1 MPLSISVHHVI
12 RMICTMINTK
22 DPTNQG
28 SLGQRMRT
36 RRQQKGWT
44 QEQLAR
50 QAGTNQAVIQ
60 KIENGKSLRPRKI
73 NEIAEVLG
81 VNPAWLMFGDEAEN
95 NLTQDAITV
104 AEEWSQLSEPHRTR
118 IQQEIHG
125 LSQRSWELDSN
136 RHRHTG

>member
-1 MPLSISVHHVI
+1 
-12 RMICTMINTK
+12 MINPQDT
-22 DPTNQG
+22 TNRG
-28 SLGQRMRT
+28 SLGQRMRA

-81 VNPAWLMFGDEAEN
+81 VNPAWLMFGEDAES
-95 NLTQDAITV
+95 NLSPDAIAV

-118 IQQEIHG
+118 IRQEIHG
-125 LSQRSWELDSN
+125 LSQRSWELDPSSQ
-136 RHRHTG
+136 RRIG

>member
-1 MPLSISVHHVI
+1 M
-12 RMICTMINTK
+12 RM
-22 DPTNQG
+22 
-28 SLGQRMRT
+28 

-95 NLTQDAITV
+95 GLSPDAIAL

-118 IQQEIHG
+118 IQREIHN
-125 LSQRSWELDSN
+125 LSQRSWELGSP
-136 RHRHTG
+136 HRRIG

>member
-1 MPLSISVHHVI
+1 
-12 RMICTMINTK
+12 
-22 DPTNQG
+22 
-28 SLGQRMRT
+28 MRI

-81 VNPAWLMFGDEAEN
+81 VNPAWLMFGDETEN
-95 NLTQDAITV
+95 SLSQDAISV
-104 AEEWSQLSEPHRTR
+104 AEEWSQLSEPHRSR
-118 IQQEIHG
+118 IQREIHS
-125 LSQRSWELDSN
+125 LIQRNWELGSS
-136 RHRHTG
+136 HRRIG

>member
-1 MPLSISVHHVI
+1 M
-12 RMICTMINTK
+12 RM
-22 DPTNQG
+22 
-28 SLGQRMRT
+28 

-81 VNPAWLMFGDEAEN
+81 VNPAWLMFGEESEN
-95 NLTQDAITV
+95 GLSQDAISV

-118 IQQEIHG
+118 IQREIHS
-125 LSQRSWELDSN
+125 LIQRGWDLDSS
-136 RHRHTG
+136 HRRIG

>member
-1 MPLSISVHHVI
+1 M
-12 RMICTMINTK
+12 RM
-22 DPTNQG
+22 
-28 SLGQRMRT
+28 

-81 VNPAWLMFGDEAEN
+81 VNPAWLMFGEEAEN
-95 NLTQDAITV
+95 SLSQDAIAV
-104 AEEWSQLSEPHRTR
+104 AEEWSRLSEPHRTR
-118 IQQEIHG
+118 IQREIHS
-125 LSQRSWELDSN
+125 LTQRSWELGSS
-136 RHRHTG
+136 HRQMG

>member
-1 MPLSISVHHVI
+1 
-12 RMICTMINTK
+12 
-22 DPTNQG
+22 
-28 SLGQRMRT
+28 MRL

-81 VNPAWLMFGDEAEN
+81 VNPSWLMFGDEAEN
-95 NLTQDAITV
+95 SLSPDAVAV
-104 AEEWSQLSEPHRTR
+104 AEEWSQLSEPHRSR
-118 IQQEIHG
+118 IQREIHS
-125 LSQRSWELDSN
+125 LIQRGWELGSPH
-136 RHRHTG
+136 HRMG

>member
-1 MPLSISVHHVI
+1 
-12 RMICTMINTK
+12 MIQPQYQTTK
-22 DPTNQG
+22 S
-28 SLGQRMRT
+28 SLGQRMRM

-81 VNPAWLMFGDEAEN
+81 VNPAWLMFGDDAEN
-95 NLTQDAITV
+95 GLSPDAIAL
-104 AEEWSQLSEPHRTR
+104 AEEWSQLSEPHRSR
-118 IQQEIHG
+118 IQREIHN
-125 LSQRSWELDSN
+125 LIQRNWELGSS
-136 RHRHTG
+136 HRRIG